1 MGAESIM
8 KRIWIAGAAALFACL
23 AGGAYYAFQHTHV
36 GPILV
41 ANMLIGEIGEPRI
54 LPVPGTGGWQPV
66 DKRHPAPAG
75 LDGAPAGGW
84 RERHGDG
91 RNSDEILIAGAPTF
105 NAARIIA
112 PHDLYFS
119 AVSFD
124 KASNIYAAPS
134 LSADGTLLQS
144 YDIETGALRWRIATE
159 GSVPAGGVPIVLEFD
174 GVETVYQLSHDEAI
188 ALTTDGEILWRT
200 PTGLPQGES
209 DVRLMWGPS
218 YNPKLDI
225 VTGIG
230 GHGDFVAFDRR
241 TGALLT
247 PNPQRLPGAASPA
260 REPGIPPVLLE
271 QMAGKLS
278 SILNRTITPLQI
290 EQVFRVVQGD
300 GINVA
305 NYHSI
310 DPATGRMWIS
320 ATAPDEADGTVD
332 GLSEFGALYGVD
344 VERLPSGEIGISVG
358 CAAYFDGGSASTP
371 GVSADGERI
380 YVADGLRHLLAYD
393 RECRLLWSV
402 DTDAQIVASP
412 SVAADNG
419 EIYVITA
426 ISLLKVVDEGD
437 SAAIKWSAKF
447 DMYDAGFP
455 LAQKNLLT
463 AAIAA
468 NGIYAQAGLGVMTM
482 PGSERPGF
490 LPLRR
495 GGARI
500 DRETGKLLWYAES
513 TGDSVAVTEIA
524 PNGAL
529 VIPQSPLRSVLAALA
544 FQGMAGDLTG
554 GIAVFDVA
562 DHLLL
567 ARDAACA
574 AASYGE
580 RAQGEHGALAESYLE
595 QMELLLAQARQAAT
609 RAGGEAERIAGGLRA
624 GGVAEACAALSERA
638 GS

>member
-1 MGAESIM
+1 M
-8 KRIWIAGAAALFACL
+8 KRKWIAATAIALGCA
-23 AGGAYYAFQHTHV
+23 AGGAFYLLQHTHM
-36 GPILV
+36 GPIVV
-41 ANMLIGEIGEPRI
+41 ANMLMGDIGEPRI
-54 LPVPGTGGWQPV
+54 LPLPAVGDWRPAGN
-66 DKRHPAPAG
+66 RHPAPAG
-75 LDGAPAGGW
+75 MEGAPAGGW

-144 YDIETGALRWRIATE
+144 YDIETGTLRWRIATE

-174 GVETVYQLSHDEAI
+174 GVETVYQMSHDEVI
-188 ALTTDGEILWRT
+188 ALTIDGEILWRK

-209 DVRLMWGPS
+209 DIRLMWGPS

-225 VTGIG
+225 VTGIS
-230 GHGDFVAFDRR
+230 GHGDFVAFDRS
-241 TGALLT
+241 TGTLLT
-247 PNPQRLPGAASPA
+247 PNTQRLPGAASA
-260 REPGIPPVLLE
+260 TREAGLPPVLLE

-278 SILNRTITPLQI
+278 AILNRTITATQI

-300 GINVA
+300 GINIA

-320 ATAPDEADGTVD
+320 ATAPDEADGSAD
-332 GLSEFGALYGVD
+332 GVSEFGALYGVD
-344 VERLPSGEIGISVG
+344 VERLPSGQIGISVG

-393 RECRLLWSV
+393 RDCRKLWSI

-426 ISLLKVVDEGD
+426 TSLLKIVDEGA
-437 SAAIKWSAKF
+437 SAAVRWSAKF
-447 DMYDAGFP
+447 DMYEAGFP

-468 NGIYAQAGLGVMTM
+468 NGIYAQAGVGVMTM

-500 DRETGKLLWYAES
+500 DRETGDLLWYAES

-544 FQGMAGDLTG
+544 FPAQAGELTG

-562 DHLLL
+562 DHMLL

-580 RAQGEHGALAESYLE
+580 RARAEKDALSESYLE
-595 QMELLLAQARQAAT
+595 HMDLLVAQARQAAS

-624 GGVAEACAALSERA
+624 GGVAEACAALSRKTA
-638 GS
+638 SR

>member
-1 MGAESIM
+1 MT
-8 KRIWIAGAAALFACL
+8 RNAAALTAFAIACL
-23 AGGAYYAFQHTHV
+23 AGGVYYAFQHTHAV
-36 GPILV
+36 PILA
-41 ANMLIGEIGEPRI
+41 ANMLLSEIGEPRV
-54 LPVPGTGGWQPV
+54 LPVPGAGTWRPV
-66 DKRHPAPAG
+66 AGRHPAPAG
-75 LDGAPAGGW
+75 FEGAPAGGW

-112 PHDLYFS
+112 PNELYFS

-144 YDIETGALRWRIATE
+144 YDIETGALRWRIETE

-174 GVETVYQLSHDEAI
+174 GVETVFQISYDEAI
-188 ALTTDGEILWRT
+188 ALTTDGEIIWRT
-200 PTGLPQGES
+200 PTGLPQGDS
-209 DVRLMWGPS
+209 DVGLMWGPS
-218 YNPKLDI
+218 YNPKHDI
-225 VTGIG
+225 VTGISG
-230 GHGDFVAFDRR
+230 QGLFVAFDRVS
-241 TGALLT
+241 GALLT
-247 PNPQRLPGAASPA
+247 PEAPRLPGEASHVRDA
-260 REPGIPPVLLE
+260 NLPPVLL
-271 QMAGKLS
+271 QRMAEKLS
-278 SILNRTITPLQI
+278 AVLDRPITALQI

-300 GINVA
+300 GINIA

-320 ATAPDEADGTVD
+320 ATAPDEADGTLD
-332 GLSEFGALYGVD
+332 GVSAFGALYGVD
-344 VERLPSGEIGISVG
+344 VERLPSGEVGISVACG
-358 CAAYFDGGSASTP
+358 AFFDGGSASTP
-371 GVSADGERI
+371 GVNADGKRI
-380 YVADGLRHLLAYD
+380 YVADGHRHLLAYD
-393 RECRLLWSV
+393 NECNRVWSV
-402 DTDAQIVASP
+402 DADAQIVASP

-426 ISLLKVVDEGD
+426 ISLLKFIDGGEQA
-437 SAAIKWSAKF
+437 SLAWSATF
-447 DMYDAGFP
+447 DMYDAGYP
-455 LAQKNLLT
+455 LVQKNLLT

-482 PGSERPGF
+482 PGRDRPGF

-500 DRETGKLLWYAES
+500 DRETGELLWYAES

-529 VIPQSPLRSVLAALA
+529 VIPQSPLRSVLADLA
-544 FQGMAGDLTG
+544 FAGKAGELTG

-562 DHLLL
+562 DHGLL

-580 RAQGEHGALAESYLE
+580 RARAESGTLSESYLE
-595 QMELLLAQARQAAT
+595 HMELLAAQARQAAL
-609 RAGGEAERIAGGLRA
+609 RAGGEVARIAGGFGTDGA
-624 GGVAEACAALSERA
+624 AEACAALSRQA
-638 GS
+638 GL